1 MNLLFA
7 NLRRSQKGFTLM
19 EVIAVI
25 VIIGVIGAVAAPK
38 FLELKEG
45 AEDKAAL
52 QAIYEARSRLTAQH
66 AIKMMTAESEAKD
79 LAAVVAAVSTDAG
92 DYTLSFSV
100 AGSEVEITARGVKAR
115 GVYGKAKGS
124 WMASN

>member
-1 MNLLFA
+1 MNTLFS

-66 AIKMMTAESEAKD
+66 AIRLMTAEGEAKD
-79 LAAVVAAVSTDAG
+79 LAAIVAAVSTDAG